1 MAKKSSSNAIKKL
14 DEQIKTLTPEIEKE
28 ALPIL
33 NKKEIDSKAKEVV
46 EKTPTKKK
54 TLKKSTT
61 KKTTAKKTTSTKTK
75 SSTKKTTTKSKAS
88 KTGAKKSTT
97 RKKTTTKPA
106 VEKKEELKAR
116 EITAEEVKKVVEKNK
131 DSKYNK
137 KELSEATLKMKKF
150 EKHFRNLYDR
160 VNDVV
165 EDIDYVKTVNTTEDV
180 VISDIEKRKDDKL
193 AKIDN
198 INSGLLHK
206 LTIILLGIFI
216 VFSIIV
222 FAIIIYICTY

>member
-14 DEQIKTLTPEIEKE
+14 DEQIKALTPEIEKE

-54 TLKKSTT
+54 THKKSTT

-75 SSTKKTTTKSKAS
+75 SSTKKTTTKSKTS
-88 KTGAKKSTT
+88 KAGTKKSTT
-97 RKKTTTKPA
+97 RKKTTTKP
-106 VEKKEELKAR
+106 VVKKEELKAR
-116 EITAEEVKKVVEKNK
+116 EITAEEVKRVVEKNK

-206 LTIILLGIFI
+206 LTLILLGIFI